1 MEGEGIKLDEYE
13 ELLLLYLN
21 LGVCAVLGVRINL
34 LLAGVARGVKLGS
47 KTSSS
52 HCWTEI
58 LGTFVFTL
66 GALNGLGLCSY

>member
-1 MEGEGIKLDEYE
+1 MEGEGIKLDEYK

-34 LLAGVARGVKLGS
+34 PLTGVARGVKWGS
-47 KTSSS
+47 NTSSS

-58 LGTFVFTL
+58 LGTRVLTL
-66 GALNGLGLCSY
+66 GQGWI